1 MLSKPADQLVA
12 AWQARDVNGPASS
25 DGRTKLQVNME
36 VAQAIGVKGTPT
48 LVWRKADGT
57 EGRIDGLP
65 TSVPDLLASVGS

>member
-1 MLSKPADQLVA
+1 M
-12 AWQARDVNGPASS
+12 NGPASP
-25 DGRTKLQVNME
+25 DAKNRLQVNME

-48 LVWRKADGT
+48 FVWRKADGS